1 MAQFTVYKNS
11 GKNKNVYPFFIDV
24 QSDLLSH
31 LSTRIVMP
39 VALKTQGNSQINQIT
54 PVFLIEGREY
64 VVISQMVTTVSANM
78 LKEEATV
85 VQAEYLRNK
94 IVSAVDLL
102 FTGI

>member
-11 GKNKNVYPFFIDV
+11 GKNKSIYPFFIDV

-39 VALKTQGNSQINQIT
+39 IALKTSENSQINQVT
-54 PVFLIEGREY
+54 PAFLIKGREY

-78 LKEEATV
+78 LKEEAIV